1 MREAVYNKF
10 IHKNAGG
17 DTMSEPLL
25 SIKGACKR
33 FAGVKA
39 LDNVCFDV
47 NAGEVHVLM
56 GENGAGKST
65 LMRVIDGIYRLDAG
79 EIWLNGQKVSIH
91 SPREAQLMGVSMI
104 HQELSNVLEMTVAE
118 NIFLGREPK
127 KFGLL
132 NRAQMNQ
139 DALKALERVHLDIP
153 PATKMKNLSVAQMQM
168 VEIAKAISYNA
179 RIIIMDEPTSAISDK
194 EIEALFSIIEML
206 RSQGVGIV
214 YISHRM
220 NEVFRIADRITVL
233 RDGVS
238 VGTFKASQLDSESL
252 IALMVGRKLV
262 NLYPP
267 ARTHDIGE
275 VVLSV
280 EHLSS
285 PPNLKDASFTLRAG
299 EILGIGGLM
308 GAGRSELLET
318 LFGIRP
324 CQGGEIRAFGKKV
337 KIDSPSAAIQS
348 GIAFVT
354 EDRKRSGLN
363 LKTTVRN
370 DISIVTLKN
379 YCALG
384 QFIRPEQENA
394 AVDRSIELLHIKTPS
409 RSQKVVNLSGGNQQ
423 KVILARWLLG
433 EPGII
438 LMDEPTRGID
448 VGAKYEIYCIIK
460 QLAQSG
466 KAIVMVSSEMPEIIG
481 MCDRV
486 IIMHEGRI
494 TGELAG
500 EKMNPNDMMKLA
512 AGLEV

>member
-1 MREAVYNKF
+1 
-10 IHKNAGG
+10 
-17 DTMSEPLL
+17 MSELLL

-65 LMRVIDGIYRLDAG
+65 LMRVIDGIYKLDAG
-79 EIWLNGQKVSIH
+79 EIWLYGRKVSIH
-91 SPREAQLMGVSMI
+91 SPCEALLMGISMI

-118 NIFLGREPK
+118 NIFLGREPRR
-127 KFGLL
+127 FGLL
-132 NRAQMNQ
+132 DRSRMNQ
-139 DALKALERVHLDIP
+139 DACKVLERVHLSVNP
-153 PATKMKNLSVAQMQM
+153 TTKMKKLSVAQMQM

-179 RIIIMDEPTSAISDK
+179 RIIIMDEPTSAISEK

-206 RSQGVGIV
+206 RRQSVGIV

-238 VGTFKASQLDSESL
+238 MGTFPAKDLDSESL
-252 IALMVGRKLV
+252 IALMVGRRLV

-267 ARTHDIGE
+267 ATAHAIGE
-275 VVLSV
+275 EVLRV
-280 EHLSS
+280 DHLRSL
-285 PPNLKDASFTLRAG
+285 PKLKDASFSLRAG
-299 EILGIGGLM
+299 EILGVGGLM
-308 GAGRSELLET
+308 GVGRSELLET

-324 CQGGEIRAFGKKV
+324 QQGGEIRVFGKPV
-337 KIDSPSAAIQS
+337 RIDSPATAIRN

-354 EDRKRSGLN
+354 EDRKHSGLN
-363 LKTTVRN
+363 LKTNVRN
-370 DISIVTLKN
+370 DISVVTLKN
-379 YCALG
+379 YCVLR
-384 QFIRPEQENA
+384 QFIRPELENA
-394 AVDRSIELLHIKTPS
+394 AVDRSIEMLHIKTPS
-409 RSQKVVNLSGGNQQ
+409 RTQKVVHLSGGNQQ
-423 KVILARWLLG
+423 KVILARWLLS

-460 QLAQSG
+460 QLAESG
-466 KAIVMVSSEMPEIIG
+466 KAIIMVSSEMPEIIG

-494 TGELAG
+494 SGELSG
-500 EKMNPNDMMKLA
+500 ERMNPNDMMKLA